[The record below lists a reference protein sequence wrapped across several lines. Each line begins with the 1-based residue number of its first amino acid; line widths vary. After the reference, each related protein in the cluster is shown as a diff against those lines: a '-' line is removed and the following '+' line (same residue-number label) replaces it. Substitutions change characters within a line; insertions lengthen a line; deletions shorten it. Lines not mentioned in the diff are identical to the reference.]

1 MYKSSEKLTWIPAD
15 LAGLSKELKALHER
29 HLAQCA
35 EALETQKRFEEA
47 FRASKASKIPA
58 GKKLVFS
65 YKLKVKFDRI
75 QQHLVSVA
83 LATGDGSK
91 ESKAATVP
99 KVTF

>member
-1 MYKSSEKLTWIPAD
+1 
-15 LAGLSKELKALHER
+15 
-29 HLAQCA
+29 
-35 EALETQKRFEEA
+35 
-47 FRASKASKIPA
+47 
-58 GKKLVFS
+58 VFS